1 MDEVSHAGTGGCLES
16 WRVWVQPD
24 SVVQLALVVALGGL
38 RKEASWK
45 SPSTEA
51 VFHEN
56 CDLST
61 FFQMAFKETGFPFF
75 FFFWSSSWESNLSCR
90 ELPNLIPV
98 VQTLLC
104 FGVLLVHTAFGDH
117 HSDLLLPKS
126 EVFNSFLLAC
136 FNIYYLFT
144 YFRLS
149 SLLCTG
155 LWQAGA
161 TLLPSTGFSLCCLV
175 EHRLKGAQAS
185 VAAACGLRRFNSQA
199 LELGLNRCGLVAP
212 WHVGSFWIRNAGEP
226 VSCIDRWI
234 LYHWATREAQFLPV

>member
-51 VFHEN
+51 IFHEN

-61 FFQMAFKETGFPFF
+61 FFPNGFEGDGNAFF
-75 FFFWSSSWESNLSCR
+75 FFLSSTWESNLSCR

-104 FGVLLVHTAFGDH
+104 FGVLLVYTAFGDH
-117 HSDLLLPKS
+117 HYDLLLPKS

-136 FNIYYLFT
+136 FNIYYLFI
-144 YFRLS
+144 YLFSAVLGLHCFARACGKPG
-149 SLLCTG
+149 LLCCHPRAFHCG
-155 LWQAGA
+155 VLW
-161 TLLPSTGFSLCCLV
+161 STDSRA
-175 EHRLKGAQAS
+175 HRLQW
-185 VAAACGLRRFNSQA
+185 LQ
-199 LELGLNRCGLVAP
+199 
-212 WHVGSFWIRNAGEP
+212 HVGLG
-226 VSCIDRWI
+226 VSVPR
-234 LYHWATREAQFLPV
+234 L